1 MGPVVKPKSPPSICA
16 WAGISSGCRGAIAVV
31 KKEFPLGL
39 LNSTTKVPGIILA
52 TDRAATTIDK
62 SERIPWCT
70 AKQLDGTTCL
80 TQLLPDL
87 PRLFSQGL
95 KYGMFPCTAK
105 PIFSI

>member
-1 MGPVVKPKSPPSICA
+1 M
-16 WAGISSGCRGAIAVV
+16 V

-39 LNSTTKVPGIILA
+39 LNSTTKNLGIILA

-62 SERIPWCT
+62 GKGIPWCT

-80 TQLLPDL
+80 AQLLPDL
-87 PRLFSQGL
+87 DHLFGQGL
-95 KYGMFPCTAK
+95 KYGVFPYTAK